1 MDTASYDMSDLLG
14 MVRRH
19 WWIVALLTVFGV
31 VAAYE
36 FTATQPRVYES
47 STSVLVEPTG
57 AGADTNVSGGRTK
70 GEINLDTEAQLV
82 RSTAVAAEAAK
93 LLRTD
98 VAPETLAAK
107 VAVEVPANTS
117 VLVITFKAPDARSA
131 QAGSHA
137 FAEAYLRN
145 REDTASTSLAD
156 QIASVDS
163 KLKQLNAALAPIN
176 AKLATLRQDSTER
189 PNLESQRSTIT
200 SQVNTLS
207 ARLNQLVTTTVSAG
221 KIIRDANLPDRPSKP
236 VLPLNLGSGAA
247 VGLLI
252 GAGAALLR
260 ERLDRR
266 IRRPADMTR
275 RCDVPVLAALPPK
288 VRPRLDDVFPPF
300 GAGGRV
306 FNRLRNEVLAGR
318 VDHAD
323 ARRSGCVIVVAGASR
338 GSVSTVVAANLAAAF
353 ARTGGRTVLVC
364 AHLPDSVAEVAPVT
378 RLLGVRAVPGLS
390 DVLAG
395 KVPLGRA
402 VQRASRQPRLSVIT
416 TGGTASSAGLLQSQ
430 LLRDALGALRR
441 QAEFV
446 VIEAPA
452 TSTSADAQSVA
463 SLADIALVAVELKR
477 TRYAEVTDAAEQLRR
492 VGTPL
497 LGAVVLPRLVRHR
510 DEPPSPPASQHDQDD
525 ELDLLDDE
533 FDEFDGDATDDAD
546 DDIDPQVADADT
558 VVMKR
563 VRTRKRR
570 PAAAASVAPVS
581 GGAAASGG
589 ASAATTDTGVLA
601 LTGVDMRMDRGGEQP
616 PNGNGR
622 SRRAGADSPT
632 PSP

>member
-1 MDTASYDMSDLLG
+1 VDRGAADRARRGRRLRVHRPPAAR
-14 MVRRH
+14 VRVRH
-19 WWIVALLTVFGV
+19 V
-31 VAAYE
+31 
-36 FTATQPRVYES
+36 
-47 STSVLVEPTG
+47 G
-57 AGADTNVSGGRTK
+57 ARRADRAGQDTNVSGGRTK

-82 RSTAVAAEAAK
+82 RSTAVAADAAK
-93 LLRTD
+93 LLRTAA
-98 VAPETLAAK
+98 APDSLAAK
-107 VAVEVPANTS
+107 VSVEVPANTS
-117 VLVITFKAPDARSA
+117 VLVITFKASDARSA

-145 REDTASTSLAD
+145 REETASTDLAE

-163 KLKQLNAALAPIN
+163 KLKQLNAALTPIN
-176 AKLATLRQDSTER
+176 AKLATLRQDSSER
-189 PNLESQRSTIT
+189 PNLESQRNTIT

-221 KIIRDANLPDRPSKP
+221 KIIRDADLPNRPSKP

-247 VGLLI
+247 VGLLL
-252 GAGAALLR
+252 GAGAALMR

-275 RCDVPVLAALPPK
+275 RCDVPVLAQLPPK

-306 FNRLRNEVLAGR
+306 FNRLRNEVLAGDPAGPDPQR
-318 VDHAD
+318 KG
-323 ARRSGCVIVVAGASR
+323 RVIVVAGASR
-338 GSVSTVVAANLAAAF
+338 GSASTVVAANLAAAF
-353 ARTGGRTVLVC
+353 ARTGGHTVLVC
-364 AHLPDSVAEVAPVT
+364 AHLPDSVAELAPVT

-395 KVPLGRA
+395 KVQLGRA

-416 TGGTASSAGLLQSQ
+416 TGGTASAAGLLQSQ
-430 LLRDALGALRR
+430 MLRDALGSLRR
-441 QAEFV
+441 QAEYV

-477 TRYAEVTDAAEQLRR
+477 TRYADVSDAAEQLRR

-510 DEPPSPPASQHDQDD
+510 DEPPPPA
-525 ELDLLDDE
+525 
-533 FDEFDGDATDDAD
+533 
-546 DDIDPQVADADT
+546 
-558 VVMKR
+558 
-563 VRTRKRR
+563 RR
-570 PAAAASVAPVS
+570 
-581 GGAAASGG
+581 
-589 ASAATTDTGVLA
+589 L
-601 LTGVDMRMDRGGEQP
+601 
-616 PNGNGR
+616 
-622 SRRAGADSPT
+622 RR
-632 PSP
+632 

>member
-19 WWIVALLTVFGV
+19 WWIVVILTAVGI
-31 VAAYE
+31 AGSWEY
-36 FTATQPRVYES
+36 TAKQPKVYES

-57 AGADTNVSGGRTK
+57 AGQDANVSGGRTK

-82 RSTAVAAEAAK
+82 RSTAVAAEAVK
-93 LLRTD
+93 LLRSTAAPDSLVTD
-98 VAPETLAAK
+98 LR
-107 VAVEVPANTS
+107 VEVPANTS
-117 VLVITFKAPDARSA
+117 VLVITYEAADARAA

-145 REDTASTSLAD
+145 REETATNDLAE
-156 QIASVDS
+156 QIATVDG

-176 AKLATLRQDSTER
+176 ARLATLRQDSPER

-221 KIIRDANLPDRPSKP
+221 KIIRDADLPQRPSKP
-236 VLPLNLGSGAA
+236 VLPLNLGGGAA
-247 VGLLI
+247 VGLLL

-266 IRRPADMTR
+266 IRRPADLTR
-275 RCDVPVLAALPPK
+275 RCDVPVLAALPSK

-306 FNRLRNEVLAGR
+306 FNRLRNEVVAGYAGSPRDAGKPVER
-318 VDHAD
+318 V
-323 ARRSGCVIVVAGASR
+323 RGPKVIVVAGASR
-338 GSVSTVVAANLAAAF
+338 GSASTVVAANLAAAF
-353 ARTGGRTVLVC
+353 ARTGGQTVLVC
-364 AHLPDSVAEVAPVT
+364 AHLPDSVAELAPVT

-430 LLRDALGALRR
+430 MLRDALDTLRR
-441 QAEFV
+441 QAEYI

-463 SLADIALVAVELKR
+463 SLADIALVGVELKR
-477 TRYAEVTDAAEQLRR
+477 TRYADVTDAAEQLRR

-510 DEPPSPPASQHDQDD
+510 DEPPPPPVDPHDEDG
-525 ELDLLDDE
+525 EGLDLLDEDLDGAPDDE
-533 FDEFDGDATDDAD
+533 DEDDL
-546 DDIDPQVADADT
+546 DPAVAEADT

-563 VRTRKRR
+563 IRTRKRSR
-570 PAAAASVAPVS
+570 S
-581 GGAAASGG
+581 
-589 ASAATTDTGVLA
+589 TTDTGVLA
-601 LTGVDMRMDRGGEQP
+601 LTGVDVRLDRGSGEERA
-616 PNGNGR
+616 NGR
-622 SRRAGADSPT
+622 PRPAGADAPNQ
-632 PSP
+632 

>member
-1 MDTASYDMSDLLG
+1 LDAASYDMSDLLG
-14 MVRRH
+14 MVRRN

-31 VAAYE
+31 MGAYE
-36 FTATQPRVYES
+36 VTARQPKVFES
-47 STSVLVEPTG
+47 ATSVLVQPTG
-57 AGADTNVSGGRTK
+57 AGQDTNVQGGRTK

-82 RSTAVAAEAAK
+82 RSTAVAADAAK
-93 LLRTD
+93 LLRAET
-98 VAPETLAAK
+98 VAPDTLAAK
-107 VAVEVPANTS
+107 VVVDVPANTS
-117 VLVITFKAPDARSA
+117 VLVITYKAGTARQA

-145 REDTASTSLAD
+145 REETAANDLAE
-156 QIASVDS
+156 QIATIDG

-176 AKLATLRQDSTER
+176 ARLASLRADSTER

-200 SQVNTLS
+200 AQVNTLS

-247 VGLLI
+247 AGLLL
-252 GAGAALLR
+252 GAGCAILR

-266 IRRPADMTR
+266 IRRPDDLTR
-275 RCDVPVLAALPPK
+275 RCDVSVLAALPAK

-306 FNRLRNEVLAGR
+306 FNRLRNEVVAGSPR
-318 VDHAD
+318 EEG
-323 ARRSGCVIVVAGASR
+323 RKGQVIVVAGASR
-338 GSVSTVVAANLAAAF
+338 GSASTVVAANLAAAF
-353 ARTGGRTVLVC
+353 ARTGGQTVLVC
-364 AHLPDSVAEVAPVT
+364 AHLPDSVSELAPVT

-390 DVLAG
+390 DVLGG

-416 TGGTASSAGLLQSQ
+416 TGGTASAAGLLQSQ
-430 LLRDALGALRR
+430 MLRDALASLRR

-477 TRYAEVTDAAEQLRR
+477 TRYADVTDAAEQLRR

-510 DEPPSPPASQHDQDD
+510 DEPPPAPARALDEDD
-525 ELDLLDDE
+525 EALNLDEEEADE
-533 FDEFDGDATDDAD
+533 DNTIAE
-546 DDIDPQVADADT
+546 ADT
-558 VVMKR
+558 VVMKKVG
-563 VRTRKRR
+563 VRKKPRKA
-570 PAAAASVAPVS
+570 PATNTSAP
-581 GGAAASGG
+581 
-589 ASAATTDTGVLA
+589 
-601 LTGVDMRMDRGGEQP
+601 R
-616 PNGNGR
+616 
-622 SRRAGADSPT
+622 
-632 PSP
+632 